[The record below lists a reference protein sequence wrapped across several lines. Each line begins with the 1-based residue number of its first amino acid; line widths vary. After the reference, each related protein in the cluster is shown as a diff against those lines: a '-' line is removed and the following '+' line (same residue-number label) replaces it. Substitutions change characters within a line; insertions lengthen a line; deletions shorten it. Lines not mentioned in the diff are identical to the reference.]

1 MKFKNLPYFL
11 IEMKNENKN
20 YVSMWAFLFSK
31 KITNFQAF
39 HWGISSS
46 IRPLISEEYLPLEYT
61 YIL

>member
-31 KITNFQAF
+31 K
-39 HWGISSS
+39 
-46 IRPLISEEYLPLEYT
+46 
-61 YIL
+61 